1 MSTNIGVVI
10 TTFNRL
16 EKLKKALDAYRKQ
29 TYIPKCV
36 IVVDNA
42 SSDGTDAFLKEWKEQ
57 RTEFDKEIITLDK
70 NTGGAGGFFA
80 GEQYVMSRDDVSWVL
95 IADDDAYPEANYLEG
110 LNKYICSHC
119 ENDYSIVCGKVLEH
133 NSPVNIHRTFLKS
146 KWARYF
152 QSYASLKEYE
162 KEEFNPDFVSYVG
175 ILINKTKMNKVGLV
189 NKDYFIWYDDTEH
202 SERLKKVG
210 KIVCLPAF
218 TIIHDVGCEND
229 SLSWKNYY
237 GFRNNVDFM
246 KKHFRIQMPFV
257 VVITLLKAIL
267 CPLKGKSIAE
277 SKLRINA
284 IYDGL
289 AGRLGKHPIY
299 KPGWKP

>member
-1 MSTNIGVVI
+1 MVNIAAVI
-10 TTFNRL
+10 VTYNRL
-16 EKLKKALDAYRKQ
+16 DKLKRALVSYDCQNVKPQYLIVVNNASTDSTYEYLEKWKLEESGIVKIVLNLEENLGGSGGFYYGEKKALEL
-29 TYIPKCV
+29 P
-36 IVVDNA
+36 VD
-42 SSDGTDAFLKEWKEQ
+42 W
-57 RTEFDKEIITLDK
+57 I
-70 NTGGAGGFFA
+70 
-80 GEQYVMSRDDVSWVL
+80 M

-133 NSPVNIHRTFLKS
+133 NSPVNIHRAFLKS

-152 QSYASLKEYE
+152 QSYASLKEYK
-162 KEEFNPDFVSYVG
+162 KEEFHPDFVSYVG
-175 ILINKTKMNKVGLV
+175 ILINKSKMNKVGLV

-218 TIIHDVGCEND
+218 TIIHDVSCEND